1 MKANLVLLIV
11 LSLAWASSN
20 LGIASADKGLA
31 PITASAAIA
40 VIAAA
45 FLFVGVRI
53 GMRRPLLPTLRANPV
68 LPLVMA
74 ATAVGLPQ
82 LSIVMAENSIT
93 PDLTTVIGTAVP
105 ILTFLVAACVLRT
118 IRASWLNFAGVGI
131 AVAGI
136 VVFADPDQLLHS
148 KSELTGIAIMLAGG
162 VVFVFNGLFAARRAA
177 DLDQYVLTFWIVAL
191 AGLGLGAAAL
201 VFEGVPQAMPPRAGL
216 LGVAFSGLVGTGLS
230 YLLYYLLIARAGAA
244 FTSLYAFL
252 VPPFG
257 VLLATLAGEDSLSI
271 RHVVGVAI
279 VLAGLWLIMRKR
291 PNDDSE
297 AR

>member
-1 MKANLVLLIV
+1 MKTNIAILLL

-20 LGIASADKGLA
+20 LGIASADKGLE
-31 PITASAAIA
+31 PITASAAITGL
-40 VIAAA
+40 AAI
-45 FLFVGVRI
+45 FLFIGVRI

-68 LPLVMA
+68 LPLIMA
-74 ATAVGLPQ
+74 VTAVGLPQ
-82 LSIVMAENSIT
+82 LSIVAAENSIT
-93 PDLTTVIGTAVP
+93 PDLATVIGTAVP

-118 IRASWLNFAGVGI
+118 IRASWVNFVGVGI

-136 VVFADPDQLLHS
+136 VVFADPGQLLHS

-162 VVFVFNGLFAARRAA
+162 VVFVFNGLFAARRATN
-177 DLDQYVLTFWIVAL
+177 LDQYVLTFWIVTL
-191 AGLGLGAAAL
+191 AGLGLSVAAL
-201 VFEGVPQAMPPRAGL
+201 VFEGVPQTLPPRAGL

-244 FTSLYAFL
+244 YTSLYAFL

-257 VLLATLAGEDSLSI
+257 VLLATLAGEDSLSTLHI
-271 RHVVGVAI
+271 VGVTI

-291 PNDDSE
+291 REENSE
-297 AR
+297 VA